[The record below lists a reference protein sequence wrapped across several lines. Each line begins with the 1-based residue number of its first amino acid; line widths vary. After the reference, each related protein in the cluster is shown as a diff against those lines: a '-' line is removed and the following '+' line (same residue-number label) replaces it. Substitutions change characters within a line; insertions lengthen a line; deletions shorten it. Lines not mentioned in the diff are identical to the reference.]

1 MTKLPTNFIRDHGL
15 HAFAASL
22 RNGEIS
28 CEEVTA
34 ACLERIE
41 ALNPKLDAF
50 VYIAVDQ
57 AMEAARAMDALL
69 AAGVDLG
76 PLMGVPVAVKD
87 LIAVKGMPTR
97 AGSRVDVSDL
107 IGPEGSFIKT
117 LKSKGC
123 VILGKTRTI
132 EFAAGGQNVT
142 HPTPWNP
149 CDQDV
154 HRTPGGSSSG
164 SAVAVAAGL
173 CGLALGSDTG
183 GSVRAPAALCGVFGL
198 KTTWGL
204 WPLDGVFPLCPIMD
218 TLGLFTATAA
228 DAAFFLSALSSSGT
242 FHATEI
248 RGLRLGVPRNH
259 FFDDL
264 DPLVRHTVE
273 SALRQIQDKGAVLVP
288 IDLPEAPEI
297 KGIFGKM
304 VSSDLLAS
312 LGEERY
318 VRERDNIDPVAAGR
332 LEMARETTAAEYI
345 SLARRYQELG
355 RLGAARL
362 HGLDGFVSP
371 TTPLPPQPVA
381 DCLTPES
388 AGAFTARSLQ
398 NTRPGNA
405 YNLCAATLPLQSNS
419 LPVGLQVHCQQDHEQ
434 RLLEISMAL
443 EHALERPEVC
453 AFC

>member
-1 MTKLPTNFIRDHGL
+1 MTELPDNFICDHGL
-15 HAFAASL
+15 HGFAESL
-22 RNGEIS
+22 RNGENS
-28 CEEVTA
+28 CETVTR
-34 ACLERIE
+34 ACLERIV

-50 VYIAVDQ
+50 VHVADEQ
-57 AMEAARAMDALL
+57 ALEAARAMDALL

-76 PLMGVPVAVKD
+76 PLMGVPIAVKD

-97 AGSRVDVSDL
+97 AGSRVDISDL
-107 IGPEGSFIKT
+107 VGQEGSFIKT

-149 CDQDV
+149 CDPDV

-164 SAVAVAAGL
+164 SAVAMAAGL

-204 WPLDGVFPLCPIMD
+204 WPLDGVFPLCPVMD
-218 TLGLFTATAA
+218 TIGLLTANAA
-228 DAAFFLSALSSSGT
+228 DAAFFLAALTGNKAC
-242 FHATEI
+242 HPAEL

-264 DPLVRHTVE
+264 DPLVQRTVE
-273 SALRQIQDKGAVLVP
+273 NALRQIQEKGAVLVP
-288 IDLPEAPEI
+288 MELPEAPEI
-297 KGIFGKM
+297 KDIFGKM

-312 LGEERY
+312 LGEERFLH
-318 VRERDNIDPVAAGR
+318 ERGNIDPVAVSR
-332 LEMARETTAAEYI
+332 LDMARETTAAEYI
-345 SLARRYQELG
+345 ALARRYQELG
-355 RLGAARL
+355 RLGAERL

-371 TTPLPPQPVA
+371 TTPLLPQPVA
-381 DCLTPES
+381 DCLTPEA

-405 YNLCAATLPLQSNS
+405 YNLCAATIPLQSGG
-419 LPVGLQVHCQQDHEQ
+419 LPVGLQIHCGRGQESK
-434 RLLEISMAL
+434 LLEICMGV
-443 EHALERPEVC
+443 ERVLGG
-453 AFC
+453 A